1 MSLQL
6 VWLEKIGGLRCSMN
20 SILQLVDSLRPD
32 ELIWL
37 HAYLTGRVHALMP
50 ATHLQMS
57 GRPMGAQSRGP
68 DAAEMMNTSSRG
80 QAASVPSEHSTPPRG
95 LGEVYLTPTC
105 GDTCRMC
112 ERRACQV
119 TTPHDDHV
127 CFACEQQTLRQR
139 QRLVESESESCS

>member
-1 MSLQL
+1 MAISIPM
-6 VWLEKIGGLRCSMN
+6 VPDASNKGIGEKK
-20 SILQLVDSLRPD
+20 
-32 ELIWL
+32 IWL
-37 HAYLTGRVHALMP
+37 HVYLTDRVHALT
-50 ATHLQMS
+50 THLQMS

-95 LGEVYLTPTC
+95 LGAVYLTPTC

-119 TTPHDDHV
+119 TTRHDASCV
-127 CFACEQQTLRQR
+127 LR
-139 QRLVESESESCS
+139 L

>member
-1 MSLQL
+1 
-6 VWLEKIGGLRCSMN
+6 
-20 SILQLVDSLRPD
+20 
-32 ELIWL
+32 
-37 HAYLTGRVHALMP
+37 
-50 ATHLQMS
+50 
-57 GRPMGAQSRGP
+57 
-68 DAAEMMNTSSRG
+68 MMNTSSRG